1 MENADPEE
9 TRRYKRI
16 KRPPGEKPLMQDDEL
31 TYFVKGYVYE
41 KEMQKLSAQMV
52 GDLNN
57 EYGNLTNAQ
66 ALGIV
71 LKDGDIAQQLSQP
84 KPPQEPMTAPPLHLL
99 VPNTNV
105 NYYTQKK
112 E

>member
-1 MENADPEE
+1 M
-9 TRRYKRI
+9 K
-16 KRPPGEKPLMQDDEL
+16 DDEL
-31 TYFVKGYVYE
+31 TYVVKGYVYE
-41 KEMQKLSAQMV
+41 KDMQKLSAQR
-52 GDLNN
+52 LRNLKK

-99 VPNTNV
+99 IPKTKA
-105 NYYTQKK
+105 NYSTQKK